1 MGVLCNLFVGVL
13 CDQFHDEF
21 VAGLNLSDIF
31 LQISNDFRS
40 LQENG
45 RVEMVGVERF
55 ESLPHIESNFKIIF
69 CKFNHF

>member
-1 MGVLCNLFVGVL
+1 MGVLWDHLL
-13 CDQFHDEF
+13 DEF
-21 VAGLNLSDIF
+21 DTGEFLSDIF
-31 LQISNDFRS
+31 LETPNDFRS

-55 ESLPHIESNFKIIF
+55 EGSLHIESNLKIIF